1 MLDAAH
7 NILCNILSIIIIR
20 VITSRMIRYREEQR
34 MLKGILSIIA
44 GAALNVA
51 SFSANSTCFA
61 IFYEPEMPQKMLK
74 LIK

>member
-1 MLDAAH
+1 MIDVAH

-51 SFSANSTCFA
+51 SFSANSICY
-61 IFYEPEMPQKMLK
+61 IVYYEPEMPQKMLK